1 MFLPQSLPNRS
12 ARRSAAGATPH
23 RSDHSI
29 AVIVFMMA
37 LVFVPVLGMHVAV
50 ATFGSDNPGVAVTA
64 LADTVATL
72 LSLGQRSPG

>member
-1 MFLPQSLPNRS
+1 MFRPKSLPSRS
-12 ARRSAAGATPH
+12 ARRPVSGSPAR

-50 ATFGSDNPGVAVTA
+50 ATFGSENPGTAVTA
-64 LADTVATL
+64 LADRVAL
-72 LSLGQRSPG
+72 LLNLGQGAPG